1 MGMHILDNNAL
12 RICVS
17 DSGAELCS
25 VMDKSSGAER
35 IWTADPAVWN
45 RHAPILFPFVGRVT
59 GGKYRIGEQEYMM
72 KTQHG
77 FARDMQF
84 TCVKKGHSSI
94 TQELQATDATR
105 AIYPY
110 EFKLTVRHSLD
121 PENLRRLRIDWRV
134 ENRGEECMYYS
145 IGGRPGFLLPEGE
158 QKEDAWLFFPG
169 RDTLTYFGAN
179 AAGFALPNEKKILKL
194 NEGYA
199 KYQSD
204 IPDTWIFEDQKIK
217 TVQIARS
224 DRSPYITMHCE
235 QFPML
240 AVWANVKGPF
250 ICLEPWFGRTD
261 DAGFEGTLAEKKGM
275 ERLPAGGSKEIS
287 YSIEFHQI

>member
-35 IWTADPAVWN
+35 IWTADPAIWN

-59 GGKYRIGEQEYMM
+59 GGKYRIGEQEYLM

-134 ENRGEECMYYS
+134 ENRGEESMYYS
-145 IGGRPGFLLPEGE
+145 IGGHPGFLLPEGE